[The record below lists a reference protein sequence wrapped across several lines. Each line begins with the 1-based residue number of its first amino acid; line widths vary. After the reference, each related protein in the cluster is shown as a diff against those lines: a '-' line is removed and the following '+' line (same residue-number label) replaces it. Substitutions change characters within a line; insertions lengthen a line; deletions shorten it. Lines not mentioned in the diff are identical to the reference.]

1 MTVKDIIQQIENIGG
16 RQSETY
22 MFRLINDGLNEI
34 SSNKQH
40 YTASMTTDL
49 EVKKRWYALSDR
61 VIDIIRVEVKDTDG
75 RYVLIPKLVDSHNIL
90 KADTDAANDTL
101 V

>member
-1 MTVKDIIQQIENIGG
+1 MTVRDIIDQVEMIGG
-16 RQSETY
+16 RQPSSY

-34 SSNKQH
+34 SASKQAYTVSN
-40 YTASMTTDL
+40 TTDL
-49 EVKKRWYALSDR
+49 EVKKRWYELSDR
-61 VIDIIRVEVKDTDG
+61 VIDVIRVEVKDTDG

-90 KADTDAANDTL
+90 KADTDAADDTL